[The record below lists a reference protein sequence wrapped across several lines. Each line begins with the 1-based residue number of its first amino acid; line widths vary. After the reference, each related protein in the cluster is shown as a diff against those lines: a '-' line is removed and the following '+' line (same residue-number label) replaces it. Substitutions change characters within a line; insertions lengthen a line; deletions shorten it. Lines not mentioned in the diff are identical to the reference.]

1 LLLNGN
7 ERARKTRKEESDAAP
22 GLRLA
27 AGRSP
32 GLTES
37 LTGRKDDGHA
47 QLGYDLPLIFFFLK
61 HSFAATDFPGETR
74 KRGSKQILKP
84 KPVGWDQPRAL
95 HLEDACLEKGEMAR
109 FFFFP
114 TSGGEKKKKIKG
126 CWTYRRYI

>member
-1 LLLNGN
+1 M
-7 ERARKTRKEESDAAP
+7 RKTRKEESNAAS
-22 GLRLA
+22 GLRFA

-37 LTGRKDDGHA
+37 LAGRKDDGPG
-47 QLGYDLPLIFFFLK
+47 QPGYDPPLFFFFLK

-74 KRGSKQILKP
+74 KRGSKWILKP

-95 HLEDACLEKGEMAR
+95 HLEDACLEKRKMAR
-109 FFFFP
+109 FSFSP
-114 TSGGEKKKKIKG
+114 HRGGGEKKRIKV